1 MKTAAAVATPRRAC
15 SRSSPFAARFSPPMV
30 PGERFNS
37 VSHLVGAVLAL
48 AGMVVLIVIAAR
60 QGDPWKIVSFSVYG
74 ACLFSLYASS
84 TLYHSLRHRAKAVF
98 RKLDHLAIYLLIAGT
113 YTPFA
118 LVTLRG
124 GWGWS
129 LFGAIW
135 GLAAAGMAL
144 EFLPRRGAR
153 ILPVVI
159 YVLMGWFVL
168 VALKPLLRALP
179 WAGFVWLL
187 LGGLFYTFGIVFY
200 GLDAKLRHAHGVWHL
215 FVLAG
220 SISHYIAI
228 YLYVA

>member
-1 MKTAAAVATPRRAC
+1 MY
-15 SRSSPFAARFSPPMV
+15 

-37 VSHLVGAVLAL
+37 FSHLAGAVFAL

-60 QGDPWKIVSFSVYG
+60 QGDPWKLVSFSVYG
-74 ACLFSLYASS
+74 TCLFSLYASS

-98 RKLDHLAIYLLIAGT
+98 RRLDHLAIYLLIAGT

-144 EFLPRRGAR
+144 EFLPRRGTR

-159 YVLMGWFVL
+159 YVLMGWLVL
-168 VALKPLLRALP
+168 IALKPLLQALP

-187 LGGLFYTFGIVFY
+187 LGGLLYTFGIIFY
-200 GLDAKLRHAHGVWHL
+200 GLDERLRHAHGVWHL

-220 SISHYIAI
+220 SISHYLAI
-228 YLYVA
+228 LLYVA